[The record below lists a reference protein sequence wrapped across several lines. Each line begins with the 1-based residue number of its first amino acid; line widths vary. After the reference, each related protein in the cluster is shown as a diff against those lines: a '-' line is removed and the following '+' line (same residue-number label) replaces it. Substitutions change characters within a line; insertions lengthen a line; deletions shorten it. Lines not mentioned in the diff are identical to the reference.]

1 MKNLLLPLFLLPF
14 LVSAQSQFWQHRLK
28 VDVSAAGSQD
38 QTFIYFSDQA
48 TDNFDPVWDSY
59 KTPSAAGQPT
69 LYTRIAGNTGILS
82 INALSVD
89 YLGNPITLGLQPG
102 AVGSQGSSDAGEY
115 IRWILKES
123 SMKITTFL
131 SNFNLE
137 YTRWEDYNFSS
148 LYRTLNTCE

>member
-1 MKNLLLPLFLLPF
+1 MKNLFLSLFLLP
-14 LVSAQSQFWQHRLK
+14 LLLSAQSQFWQYRLK

-82 INALSVD
+82 INAFSLD
-89 YLGNPITLGLQPG
+89 YLCNPITLALKPG
-102 AVGSQGSSDAGEY
+102 TAGTFTFK
-115 IRWILKES
+115 ILLPPS
-123 SMKITTFL
+123 PFTS
-131 SNFNLE
+131 
-137 YTRWEDYNFSS
+137 
-148 LYRTLNTCE
+148 